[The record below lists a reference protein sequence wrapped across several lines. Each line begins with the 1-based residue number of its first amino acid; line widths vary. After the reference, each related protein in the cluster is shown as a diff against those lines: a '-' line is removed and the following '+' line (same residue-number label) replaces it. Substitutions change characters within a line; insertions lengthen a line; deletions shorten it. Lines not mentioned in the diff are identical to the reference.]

1 MIALLGKLKP
11 LCYVL
16 AWLICAEMVP
26 GVVLAADD
34 EIAVR
39 NVRYEVAGELVRI
52 YYDLVGPL
60 DKVHRVALFLRR
72 VGDSTFAYRPVYL
85 TGDVGSIVFPGEKRR
100 ITWDFLKDF
109 PEGVRGDDYYFTVE
123 AEMVETPGINPLYWI
138 GGGAAVVGG
147 VLAIVLLSKG
157 DKTEPPPPVTGF
169 PPPPGRP
176 TQ

>member
-1 MIALLGKLKP
+1 MIALSGRLKG
-11 LCYVL
+11 LCYIL
-16 AWLICAEMVP
+16 AGLICLELVP
-26 GVVLAADD
+26 VVVLADD

-39 NVRYEVAGELVRI
+39 NVRYELTGELVRV

-60 DKVHRVALFLRR
+60 DKVHKVAIYLRR
-72 VGDSTFAYRPVYL
+72 EGDSTFAYRPVYL

-109 PEGVRGDDYYFTVE
+109 PDGIQGDDFFFTVE
-123 AEMVETPGINPLYWI
+123 AEMVRAPGVNPLYWI

-157 DKTEPPPPVTGF
+157 GEPPPPPPTPGF
-169 PPPPGRP
+169 PSPPGRP